1 MDPVDYRRKLLGDK
15 HPRHLAALELAVAR
29 SGYGKKRLDKGRA
42 WGVAM
47 HGMSGSVVAYVVEA
61 SVKDGVPRLHKVT
74 AGVHCNVA
82 VNPLT
87 IEAQVQGAVL
97 ASLGTTL
104 PGAAVTFKDG
114 VVEQRN
120 FNDYTVARMTDMP
133 HVDVFI
139 VPSTDPPGGMGEPGV
154 PPLAPAFA
162 NAVFGV
168 TRKRVRRLP
177 FELGSA

>member
-1 MDPVDYRRKLLGDK
+1 
-15 HPRHLAALELAVAR
+15 
-29 SGYGKKRLDKGRA
+29 
-42 WGVAM
+42 
-47 HGMSGSVVAYVVEA
+47 
-61 SVKDGVPRLHKVT
+61 
-74 AGVHCNVA
+74 
-82 VNPLT
+82 
-87 IEAQVQGAVL
+87 VL

-114 VVEQRN
+114 AVEQQN

-139 VPSTDPPGGMGEPGV
+139 VPSSDPPGGMGEPGV

-168 TRKRVRRLP
+168 TRKRVRKLP
-177 FELGSA
+177 FELGAA